1 MVWFIYA
8 RERATA
14 DAIAELANEAMCP
27 FSLKCSH
34 LMRVRKTLVKAPPYE
49 VEQAQI
55 KHFEKIISR
64 RKNDAISK
72 KIQNR

>member
-1 MVWFIYA
+1 MKSMA
-8 RERATA
+8 
-14 DAIAELANEAMCP
+14 
-27 FSLKCSH
+27 LKRSH